1 MDIPYYRPPSEED
14 SFLIRVMEGCPHNKC
29 TFCGMYRGVK
39 CRVLPLEEILQGIE
53 KDASELGPKFL
64 PLLTSLYLEGGD
76 PMALPMPMLRA
87 IIVQAKNFFPSLERI
102 ASYATV
108 KSIQRKSLSELRE
121 LASLGLKRVHMGLE
135 SGSDDILQRTN
146 KGCSREDIW
155 QAADIL
161 HEVGIENDVSM
172 MLGIGGKALSQKH
185 ALETASLINMIS
197 PACIRIRTFIPI
209 AETPMASDVLQ
220 GLFVLM
226 EPHQVLAELH
236 LLVKNISAKTQLLS
250 EHHSNFITFSAQMP
264 EGKQKLLQLIEQ
276 AMMQP
281 RESFR
286 PVGISQVSA

>member
-1 MDIPYYRPPSEED
+1 MDIPYYRPPSEEE
-14 SFLIRVMEGCPHNKC
+14 SFLVRVMEGCPHNKC

-39 CRVLPLEEILQGIE
+39 CRVLPLEEVLQGIE
-53 KDASELGPKFL
+53 KDANELGPKFL

-87 IIVQAKNFFPSLERI
+87 IITHAKNFFPSLKRI
-102 ASYATV
+102 ASYATA
-108 KSIQRKSLSELRE
+108 KSVIRKSASELQE
-121 LASLGLKRVHMGLE
+121 LATLGLKRVHMGLE

-146 KGCSREDIW
+146 KGCNREDIW
-155 QAADIL
+155 QAADLL

-172 MLGIGGKALSQKH
+172 MLGIGGKEFSKEH

-209 AETPMASDVLQ
+209 TETPMASDILQ

-226 EPHQVLAELH
+226 EPHAVLAELH
-236 LLVKNISAKTQLLS
+236 LLVKNITAKTELLS
-250 EHHSNFITFSAQMP
+250 EHYSNFITFSAQMP

-286 PVGISQVSA
+286 PIGISQVSA